1 MAGLSQF
8 FSLNAQIL
16 YWIFV
21 APFQGKPGVRAS
33 AVFHQMVRIG
43 VQAVPMVAL
52 TSMSIGVTLA
62 MQGAHEL
69 SRMGA
74 TSFVPDLLSLSLLRE
89 LAALMTG
96 VVVIGRSGSAITAE
110 LGTMKVSEE
119 IEALEV
125 MSINPIRFLVAPR
138 FIALVIMMPCLVVFS
153 NYIGFVG
160 GWLICLFALDMNTMS
175 YILRIVDSAHT
186 MDLASGMVK
195 SVVFGWLIATISSQK
210 GLSVS
215 GGAEGVGKATTDSVV
230 LCILVMLVVD
240 AFITAC
246 FFFIEAPVS

>member
-21 APFQGKPGVRAS
+21 APLRGKPGVRPF

-52 TSMSIGVTLA
+52 TSLSIGVTLA

-69 SRMGA
+69 ARMGA
-74 TSFVPDLLSLSLLRE
+74 TSFVPDLLAISLLRE
-89 LAALMTG
+89 LAPLLTG

-138 FIALVIMMPCLVVFS
+138 FLALVIMMPCLVVFS
-153 NYIGFVG
+153 NYVGFVG
-160 GWLICLFALDMNTMS
+160 GWLICQFALDMNALS
-175 YILRIVDSAHT
+175 YILRLVDSA
-186 MDLASGMVK
+186 SGMDFFSGMIK
-195 SVVFGWLIATISSQK
+195 SFVFGWLIAVISCQK
-210 GLSVS
+210 GLNVT
-215 GGAEGVGKATTDSVV
+215 GGAEGVGQSTTNSVV
-230 LCILVMLVVD
+230 LSILVMLVVD
-240 AFITAC
+240 ALLTAC
-246 FFFIEAPVS
+246 FFFIESPTT

>member
-21 APFQGKPGVRAS
+21 APLRGKPGIRPV

-52 TSMSIGVTLA
+52 TSFSIGVTLA
-62 MQGAHEL
+62 MQAAHEL

-74 TSFVPDLLSLSLLRE
+74 TSYVPDLLSLSLLRE
-89 LAALMTG
+89 LAPLMTG

-125 MSINPIRFLVAPR
+125 MSINPIRFLVVPR
-138 FIALVIMMPCLVVFS
+138 FLALLFMLPTLVVFS
-153 NYIGFVG
+153 NYVGFVG
-160 GWLICLFALDMNTMS
+160 GWVICQFALDMNTMS
-175 YILRIVDSAHT
+175 YILRLVDSAET
-186 MDLASGMVK
+186 MDLVSGIIK
-195 SVVFGWLIATISSQK
+195 SFIFGWLIAVISCQK
-210 GLSVS
+210 GLSVK
-215 GGAEGVGKATTDSVV
+215 GGAEGVGQSTTNSVV

-240 AFITAC
+240 ALLTAT
-246 FFFIEAPVS
+246 FFFIEAPIQ